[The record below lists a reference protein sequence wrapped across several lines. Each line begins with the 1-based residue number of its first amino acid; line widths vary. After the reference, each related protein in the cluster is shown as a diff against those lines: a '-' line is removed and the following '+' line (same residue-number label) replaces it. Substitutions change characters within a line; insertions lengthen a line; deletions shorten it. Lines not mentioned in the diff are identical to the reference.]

1 MRYGDFKSSKA
12 HVCLSENF
20 YLDNLDKLKKFPI
33 FVLTDDEEQAE
44 QIIKK
49 TKQQITILNTSDIE
63 AFSIIL
69 NSEGGIASNSTFCW
83 WPIFLSKNKIG
94 ICQKNG
100 SKIKIYLRQICTFLE
115 QILLKIIKI

>member
-20 YLDNLDKLKKFPI
+20 YLDNLDKLKKYPI
-33 FVLTDDEEQAE
+33 YVLTDDKEQAE

-49 TKQQITILNTSDIE
+49 TKQQITILDTSDIE

-83 WPIFLSKNKIG
+83 WPIFLSKNKNWYMPKKWLKNKDIFEANMYISG
-94 ICQKNG
+94 IN
-100 SKIKIYLRQICTFLE
+100 
-115 QILLKIIKI
+115 IIKDD

>member
-83 WPIFLSKNKIG
+83 WPIFLSKNKNWYMP
-94 ICQKNG
+94 K
-100 SKIKIYLRQICTFLE
+100 KW
-115 QILLKIIKI
+115 LKK